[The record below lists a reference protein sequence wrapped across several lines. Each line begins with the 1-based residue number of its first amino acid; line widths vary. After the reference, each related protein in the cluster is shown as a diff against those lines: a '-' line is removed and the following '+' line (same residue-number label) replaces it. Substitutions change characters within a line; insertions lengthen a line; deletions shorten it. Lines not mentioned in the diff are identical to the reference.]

1 MIRWYVAEF
10 IIIKIYQGNI
20 NNMKKLAALVVSA
33 VLLTSAF
40 SSCGS
45 KNDLLT
51 YRYNYDLSEY
61 IDLANYKGLPAEGYT
76 INITDEDI
84 QQQILATRSY
94 YSKLTDITDRGAE
107 YGDTLFIDYTGTMDG
122 EIISEATESDAEV
135 TIGAGSM
142 PDEFENKL
150 IGTKIGDTLSFDMTF
165 PDPYIQ
171 YPDLSGDNVHFEV
184 TVNNVCEQELPEY
197 HDEFARAY
205 LGYDTTAEYEEH
217 IKGLMEDH
225 YKQIYYQSIDEQIW
239 NTILD
244 NTTVKKYPE
253 KELKQ
258 IYDDMVTSAEA
269 YATNA
274 GVQFAS
280 YVEAVYKMTEDEFY
294 QDIQEQ
300 AEAYVKD
307 EMVKYAIARAEN
319 ITLTDEEYRKGAEEY
334 ATDVYGLNSVEEL
347 EAIYDKK
354 TIRQTIMY
362 EKVHE
367 KVADYADVTLTNQNE
382 NAN

>member
-1 MIRWYVAEF
+1 
-10 IIIKIYQGNI
+10 
-20 NNMKKLAALVVSA
+20 MKKAVSLFLSA
-33 VLLTSAF
+33 VLVSSVL

-45 KNDLLT
+45 SDDLLT
-51 YRYNYDLSEY
+51 YRYNYDLSDY
-61 IDLANYKGLPAEGYT
+61 IDLADYKGLPAEGYS

-107 YGDTLFIDYTGTMDG
+107 YGDTLFIDYTGSMDG
-122 EIISEATESDAEV
+122 ETISDASESDAEI

-142 PDEFENKL
+142 PDDFENNL
-150 IGTKIGDTLSFDMTF
+150 IGSKVGDTLSFDITF
-165 PDPYIQ
+165 PDPYLQ

-197 HDEFARAY
+197 NDEFAQAY
-205 LGYDTTAEYEEH
+205 LGYNSTAEYEEH
-217 IKGLMEDH
+217 IKALMEEH
-225 YKQIYYQSIDEQIW
+225 YKEIYYQSIDSQIW
-239 NTILD
+239 DTVIE

-253 KELKQ
+253 KELDE
-258 IYDDMVTSAEA
+258 IYNDMITTTQA

-274 GVQFAS
+274 GVQFSS
-280 YVEAVYKMTEDEFY
+280 YVEAVYKMTEDEY
-294 QDIQEQ
+294 YASIKEE

-307 EMVKYAIARAEN
+307 EMVKYAIARAEG
-319 ITLTDEEYRKGAEEY
+319 ITLTDEEYQKGAEEY
-334 ATDVYGLNSVEEL
+334 ATDVYSLNSVEEL

-354 TIRQTIMY
+354 TIRQTLMF

-367 KVADYADVTLTNQNE
+367 KVVDYADVTLTDQSTAE
-382 NAN
+382 

>member
-1 MIRWYVAEF
+1 
-10 IIIKIYQGNI
+10 
-20 NNMKKLAALVVSA
+20 
-33 VLLTSAF
+33 
-40 SSCGS
+40 
-45 KNDLLT
+45 
-51 YRYNYDLSEY
+51 
-61 IDLANYKGLPAEGYT
+61 
-76 INITDEDI
+76 
-84 QQQILATRSY
+84 
-94 YSKLTDITDRGAE
+94 
-107 YGDTLFIDYTGTMDG
+107 
-122 EIISEATESDAEV
+122 
-135 TIGAGSM
+135 
-142 PDEFENKL
+142 
-150 IGTKIGDTLSFDMTF
+150 
-165 PDPYIQ
+165 
-171 YPDLSGDNVHFEV
+171 
-184 TVNNVCEQELPEY
+184 
-197 HDEFARAY
+197 
-205 LGYDTTAEYEEH
+205 
-217 IKGLMEDH
+217 
-225 YKQIYYQSIDEQIW
+225 
-239 NTILD
+239 
-244 NTTVKKYPE
+244 
-253 KELKQ
+253 
-258 IYDDMVTSAEA
+258 MVTSAEA

-294 QDIQEQ
+294 QNIQEQ